1 MHRKKSVPLKEIH
14 KFGKEVKKEIH
25 YEIRRL
31 RHSLHHLR
39 KKKPSLHVPLR

>member
-1 MHRKKSVPLKEIH
+1 MYKKKSVPLREIH
-14 KFGKEVKKEIH
+14 RFSKEVKKEVH

-39 KKKPSLHVPLR
+39 KKRRGQ